1 MTESSDSPGSD
12 PDELTLYQLPD
23 EDREAARARMSL
35 SPAVNGVLVMQRLN
49 SMLTGKEPDPNE
61 LIAVLTE
68 KVEAILQGDMS
79 RPETIL
85 AVQVHTLDA
94 LFNVLTMRATEYD
107 GHNVHS
113 VDRWLRLAMKAQG
126 LCRAAIETLAAIKN
140 PQPTLFAQQANI
152 GQNVQVSNQF
162 GTNSQTRET
171 ESEQSKLLEKTHE
184 RLDPGATGQAIGAD
198 TQLEAVGAVHGTKD
212 DRG

>member
-1 MTESSDSPGSD
+1 M
-12 PDELTLYQLPD
+12 
-23 EDREAARARMSL
+23 AL
-35 SPAVNGVLVMQRLN
+35 SPAVNGVPVMQRLN

-61 LIAVLTE
+61 LIDALTE
-68 KVEAILQGDMS
+68 KLEAILQGDMS

-94 LFNVLTMRATEYD
+94 LFNVLTMRATEHG

-113 VDRWLRLAMKAQG
+113 VDRWLRLAMKAQS
-126 LCRAAIETLAAIKN
+126 LFRATIETLVAIKN

-152 GQNVQVSNQF
+152 TTGPHVQVNNQF
-162 GTNSQTRET
+162 GTNSQTPET
-171 ESEQSKLLEKTHE
+171 QSEQSKLLEQTHE
-184 RLDPGATGQAIGAD
+184 RLDPGATGQAIGTD